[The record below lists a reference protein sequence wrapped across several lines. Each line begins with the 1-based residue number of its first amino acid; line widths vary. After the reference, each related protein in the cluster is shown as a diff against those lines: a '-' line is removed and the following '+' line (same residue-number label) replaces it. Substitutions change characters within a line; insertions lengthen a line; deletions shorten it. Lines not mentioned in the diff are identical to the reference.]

1 MTAHK
6 IRRLVSNI
14 ALGVVGLVL
23 VAGAA
28 VYAMSSSRQSRTF
41 TVASHPITPRT
52 DSASLANG
60 ARLVRIHA
68 CVGCHGENLGG
79 TVMVDNP
86 IIGRLAA
93 PNLTMGGRG
102 AELAPADWER
112 AIRHAVRRDG
122 TSLRV
127 MPGNEFTTMADDEL
141 ESIVG
146 YIKSQ
151 PPVNTAQ
158 PLSRLGPLIATMFV
172 AGKVKL
178 LPAEMIDHT
187 KPHIAHLDPEPT
199 PKYGEYLAATCTGCH
214 GPGFSGGKIPGAPPD
229 MKTPANITPTGIGRY
244 SEDDFI
250 KILRTGVRPDG
261 SHVDP
266 EMPWQL
272 MKSMTDVELKAV
284 YAYLKTVPPKK
295 FGNR

>member
-1 MTAHK
+1 MTARK
-6 IRRLVSNI
+6 FLRGIGYFFAGLCGLMV
-14 ALGVVGLVL
+14 LGGATVYGL
-23 VAGAA
+23 
-28 VYAMSSSRQSRTF
+28 STSRQSRTF
-41 TVASHPITPRT
+41 TVADHPITPRT

-86 IIGRLAA
+86 VIGRLAA
-93 PNLTMGGRG
+93 PNITMGGRG
-102 AELAPADWER
+102 AQLDARDWER

-122 TSLRV
+122 PPLRV
-127 MPGNEFTTMADDEL
+127 MPGNEFNGVADDEL

-146 YIKSQ
+146 YVKSVPPVTVAQ
-151 PPVNTAQ
+151 PP
-158 PLSRLGPLIATMFV
+158 SRLGPLIATMFV
-172 AGKVKL
+172 ANKVPL
-178 LPAEMIDHT
+178 LPAEIVDHN
-187 KPHIAHLDPEPT
+187 KPHAAHVEPAET
-199 PKYGEYLAATCTGCH
+199 AEYGMYLAQVCIGCH
-214 GPGFSGGKIPGAPPD
+214 GPGLSGGRIPGGPPD

-244 SEDDFI
+244 SEADFM
-250 KILRTGVRPDG
+250 KILRTGERPDG

-272 MKSMTDVELKAV
+272 MKSMNDLELKAL
-284 YAYLKTVPPKK
+284 YAYLKTVPPKE